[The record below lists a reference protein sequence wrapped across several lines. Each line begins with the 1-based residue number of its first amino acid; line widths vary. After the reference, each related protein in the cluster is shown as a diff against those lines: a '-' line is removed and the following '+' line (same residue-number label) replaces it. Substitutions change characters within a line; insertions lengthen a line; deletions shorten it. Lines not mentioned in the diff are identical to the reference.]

1 MLIEIR
7 HLNTPASDALR
18 EFAQRR
24 VARALRPFREAVSR
38 VDVRTRDVNGPRGGI
53 DTECSITVESDL
65 LDQPLIVTGKGEDA
79 YAAVP
84 DACARLREAA
94 SRALTRRR
102 RLDRF
107 GVSPDR
113 AAARRIGQTSEPE
126 AVAAEARSAGEE
138 TPGEEAPGA
147 AEGGPVEGESPITVT
162 AADHERLRQLIRARR
177 DTRDRDAAEALADEL
192 DRAEVVPAERIA
204 GDVVTMNSRV
214 VFRDEATG
222 ESREISLVY
231 PGDSDPERGRISVLA
246 PVGTALLG
254 LSVGQTIDWPLPR
267 GQLKRYRVVAVLYQP
282 EAAGDLHL

>member
-53 DTECSITVESDL
+53 DIECRIAVESDL

-113 AAARRIGQTSEPE
+113 AAAQRIGQTSEPE
-126 AVAAEARSAGEE
+126 AVAAEARPAGEE
-138 TPGEEAPGA
+138 TPGA
-147 AEGGPVEGESPITVT
+147 ADGGPVEGESHIVVT

-177 DTRDRDAAEALADEL
+177 DTRDRDAAEALAEEL
-192 DRAEVVPAERIA
+192 DRAEIVPAERIA